1 MRTARFRARGAAH
14 DAGPVRSGLRDAPAA
29 GALAA
34 GGARQHLDAS
44 QAPVYTEQDVIRETR
59 TSREF
64 EAITGETQRRLG
76 RVLSNEELKI
86 LLSVYRYLGLPG
98 EVISILVNYCI
109 QRQRSR
115 GISRMP
121 SLRSI
126 EKEAYYWAD
135 HGIDTM
141 EQAAVYMQNQL
152 LRQSQLGKIREL
164 FGITGRRLTTG
175 EENYILTWLS
185 WGFGEQEIGLA
196 YEKTCMA
203 TGGLK
208 WPYCNSILRSWHEQG
223 FTTLS
228 QIESG
233 DRAPAKPPAAGKYS
247 RGVQHHD
254 DTLSDLQIAAIDR
267 MLNEKVIDHGVFRA
281 IDAAGEAR
289 LQSEKKSRTSSPPAP
304 ASRRSMKSSRV
315 WVRSIGSC
323 AGPPRTCSPRRS
335 AGRATPAAMQQLKKG
350 QSASSRSGIG
360 SYRPRDWAGR
370 SDQSSRSARS
380 AAERAMW
387 ARSAANA
394 SSELCRQEQKKGAD
408 ESVRRRELLKSSALT
423 SIPDQYDA
431 KIAAASARSSCATYR
446 AWRRTTRRASRRT
459 ASRWLRRTGW
469 ERRSCP
475 PVWRASSRSGVFVSY
490 APVGSCLP
498 P

>member
-1 MRTARFRARGAAH
+1 MMRLLIALILLSAA
-14 DAGPVRSGLRDAPAA
+14 PVSAEELADGRSGL
-29 GALAA
+29 
-34 GGARQHLDAS
+34 
-44 QAPVYTEQDVIRETR
+44 PVPRFVSIKPSKAYLR
-59 TSREF
+59 TGPGDQYPIAWEYVR
-64 EAITGETQRRLG
+64 A
-76 RVLSNEELKI
+76 
-86 LLSVYRYLGLPG
+86 GLPV

-115 GISRMP
+115 GITRMP

-233 DRAPAKPPAAGKYS
+233 DRAPQRSYAGAKLS
-247 RGVQHHD
+247 QGVQQHN
-254 DTLSDLQIAAIDR
+254 DTLSDFQLAAIDR
-267 MLNEKVIDHGVFRA
+267 MLNNKED
-281 IDAAGEAR
+281 
-289 LQSEKKSRTSSPPAP
+289 
-304 ASRRSMKSSRV
+304 
-315 WVRSIGSC
+315 
-323 AGPPRTCSPRRS
+323 
-335 AGRATPAAMQQLKKG
+335 
-350 QSASSRSGIG
+350 
-360 SYRPRDWAGR
+360 
-370 SDQSSRSARS
+370 
-380 AAERAMW
+380 
-387 ARSAANA
+387 
-394 SSELCRQEQKKGAD
+394 
-408 ESVRRRELLKSSALT
+408 
-423 SIPDQYDA
+423 
-431 KIAAASARSSCATYR
+431 
-446 AWRRTTRRASRRT
+446 
-459 ASRWLRRTGW
+459 
-469 ERRSCP
+469 
-475 PVWRASSRSGVFVSY
+475 
-490 APVGSCLP
+490 
-498 P
+498 

>member
-1 MRTARFRARGAAH
+1 MAEPLLIPADAAQ
-14 DAGPVRSGLRDAPAA
+14 RL
-29 GALAA
+29 LAA
-34 GGARQHLDAS
+34 ANGDAALLYLYLFENRPLSGAQTALRMTQARYDLACATLQQLGLWPQEARTHLDAS

-86 LLSVYRYLGLPG
+86 LLSIYRYLGLPS

-208 WPYCNSILRSWHEQG
+208 WPYCNSILRSWHDQG

-233 DRAPAKPPAAGKYS
+233 DRAPQRSYAGAKLS
-247 RGVQHHD
+247 QGVQQHN
-254 DTLSDLQIAAIDR
+254 DTLSDFQLAAIDR
-267 MLNEKVIDHGVFRA
+267 MLNNKED
-281 IDAAGEAR
+281 
-289 LQSEKKSRTSSPPAP
+289 
-304 ASRRSMKSSRV
+304 
-315 WVRSIGSC
+315 
-323 AGPPRTCSPRRS
+323 
-335 AGRATPAAMQQLKKG
+335 
-350 QSASSRSGIG
+350 
-360 SYRPRDWAGR
+360 
-370 SDQSSRSARS
+370 
-380 AAERAMW
+380 
-387 ARSAANA
+387 
-394 SSELCRQEQKKGAD
+394 
-408 ESVRRRELLKSSALT
+408 
-423 SIPDQYDA
+423 
-431 KIAAASARSSCATYR
+431 
-446 AWRRTTRRASRRT
+446 
-459 ASRWLRRTGW
+459 
-469 ERRSCP
+469 
-475 PVWRASSRSGVFVSY
+475 
-490 APVGSCLP
+490 
-498 P
+498 